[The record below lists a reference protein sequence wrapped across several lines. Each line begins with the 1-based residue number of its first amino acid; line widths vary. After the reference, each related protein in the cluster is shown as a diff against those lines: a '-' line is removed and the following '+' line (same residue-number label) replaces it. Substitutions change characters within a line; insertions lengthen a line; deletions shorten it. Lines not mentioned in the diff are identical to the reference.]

1 VSNRLFRDALA
12 AGKRARSETAV
23 ARSNVSVSSVAVS
36 LAAGFLGELENR
48 RVLVIGAGENAELT
62 ARALRDRG
70 VQTVFVAN
78 RRYDRALG
86 LAQRYGGQAVSFED
100 LPRELE
106 EADIVVSSTGAPHQ
120 IVGLEELELV
130 ASRRVNRPLALL
142 DLAVPRD
149 IDPAARDCPG
159 IALYDMDDL
168 QQEVT
173 RNIGAREAEAAEAR
187 VLVRQEVARFER
199 WIASLDVLPTI
210 SALRQRGE
218 EIVEQVLRE
227 NSSRWES
234 VSPADRERLETMAR
248 AVVSRMLHDP
258 TLRLKDSA
266 GAHDSYRYVH
276 ALRELFAL
284 DLAMDPDE
292 ESMGAEVT
300 PLAPRR
306 RQRSG

>member
-1 VSNRLFRDALA
+1 
-12 AGKRARSETAV
+12 
-23 ARSNVSVSSVAVS
+23 
-36 LAAGFLGELENR
+36 
-48 RVLVIGAGENAELT
+48 
-62 ARALRDRG
+62 
-70 VQTVFVAN
+70 
-78 RRYDRALG
+78 
-86 LAQRYGGQAVSFED
+86 
-100 LPRELE
+100 
-106 EADIVVSSTGAPHQ
+106 
-120 IVGLEELELV
+120 
-130 ASRRVNRPLALL
+130 
-142 DLAVPRD
+142 
-149 IDPAARDCPG
+149 
-159 IALYDMDDL
+159 MDDL

-218 EIVEQVLRE
+218 EIVDQVLRE

-266 GAHDSYRYVH
+266 GEHDSYRYVH

-284 DLAMDPDE
+284 DLAQEPE
-292 ESMGAEVT
+292 EGSQGAEVT

-306 RQRSG
+306 RSRSG